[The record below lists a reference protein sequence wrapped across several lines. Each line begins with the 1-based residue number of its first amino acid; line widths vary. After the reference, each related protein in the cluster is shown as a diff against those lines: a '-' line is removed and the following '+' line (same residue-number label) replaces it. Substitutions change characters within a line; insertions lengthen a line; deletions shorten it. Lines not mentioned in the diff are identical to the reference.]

1 MASLPPLTWLRA
13 FEAAARHLSFTQAAA
28 ELNLTQ
34 SAVSQHVR
42 SLEAALGFALFVR
55 RTRAL
60 QLTEGGS
67 NYLPVVQEA
76 FGILA
81 SGTHAL
87 TGGDRGRRLMVRC
100 NLAFAALWLAPR
112 LGALLAAH
120 PWLSLN
126 LSTPIWDPLHG
137 EAAPEVEIRFG
148 RAALMPGTAERL
160 AVERAYPVCTP
171 DAEPALKSWKTA
183 PLFDCAGVMTNW
195 EAWLASRGRTLPK
208 DRSVNLASTY
218 VVAMAAALNGGGLA
232 MAHDTLAQG
241 LLADGRL
248 ERPYDHSVEMPEG
261 YFLLAAPKHEETPA
275 ARIFVDWIGKELT
288 RSDRDRPAI
297 GRSP

>member
-1 MASLPPLTWLRA
+1 MARLPPLTWLRA

-42 SLEAALGFALFVR
+42 SLETTLGFALFVR
-55 RTRAL
+55 KTRAL

-76 FGILA
+76 FDILA
-81 SGTHAL
+81 SGTRAL
-87 TGGDRGRRLMVRC
+87 TGGDRGRRLMVTC
-100 NLAFAALWLAPR
+100 NLAFSIFWLAPR

-126 LSTPIWDPLHG
+126 LSTPIWDPHHAEG
-137 EAAPEVEIRFG
+137 VPEVEIRFG

-160 AVERAYPVCTP
+160 AVERAYPVCAP
-171 DAEPALKSWKTA
+171 DAEPALKSWETA
-183 PLFDCAGVMTNW
+183 PLFDCTGVTTNW
-195 EAWLASRGRTLPK
+195 EAWLASQDQVLPK

-218 VVAMAAALNGGGLA
+218 VVAMTAALNGGGLA
-232 MAHDTLAQG
+232 MAHDTLAG
-241 LLADGRL
+241 DMLADGRI
-248 ERPYDHSVEMPEG
+248 ETPYDHSVEMPES

-275 ARIFVDWIGKELT
+275 ARIFVDWIGNEFT
-288 RSDRDRPAI
+288 DS
-297 GRSP
+297 G

>member
-13 FEAAARHLSFTQAAA
+13 FEAAARYLSFTQAAA

-42 SLEAALGFALFVR
+42 NLESALGFALFVR
-55 RTRAL
+55 KTRAL

-76 FGILA
+76 FDILA
-81 SGTHAL
+81 SGTRAV
-87 TGGDRGRRLMVRC
+87 TGGDRGRRLMVTC
-100 NLAFAALWLAPR
+100 NLAFSIFWLAPR
-112 LGALLAAH
+112 LGDLLAAH

-126 LSTPIWDPLHG
+126 LSTPIWDPQHTEG
-137 EAAPEVEIRFG
+137 VPEVEIRFG

-160 AVERAYPVCTP
+160 AIERAYPVCAP
-171 DAEPALKSWKTA
+171 VAEPAMKTWKTA
-183 PLFDCAGVMTNW
+183 PLFDCTGMTTNW
-195 EAWLASRGRTLPK
+195 ETWLSSQNQTLPR

-218 VVAMAAALNGGGLA
+218 VVAITAALTGCGLA
-232 MAHDTLAQG
+232 MAHDTLAVDM
-241 LLADGRL
+241 LADGRL
-248 ERPYDHSVEMPEG
+248 ETPYDHSVEMPDG

-275 ARIFVDWIGKELT
+275 ARIFVDWIGNQFT
-288 RSDRDRPAI
+288 GA
-297 GRSP
+297 G

>member
-1 MASLPPLTWLRA
+1 MAGLPPLTWLRA

-42 SLEAALGFALFVR
+42 SLESALGFALFVR

-76 FGILA
+76 FDILA
-81 SGTHAL
+81 SGTRAL
-87 TGGDRGRRLMVRC
+87 TGGDRGRRLMVTC
-100 NLAFAALWLAPR
+100 NLAFATLWLAPR

-137 EAAPEVEIRFG
+137 EAVPEVEIRFG

-160 AVERAYPVCTP
+160 AAERAYPVCAP
-171 DAEPALKSWKTA
+171 DAEPALKNWETA
-183 PLFDCAGVMTNW
+183 PLFDCTGVTTNW
-195 EAWLASRGRTLPK
+195 EAWLASRGQVLPK
-208 DRSVNLASTY
+208 DRNVNLASTY
-218 VVAMAAALNGGGLA
+218 VVAMTAALNGGGLA
-232 MAHDTLAQG
+232 LTHDTLAG
-241 LLADGRL
+241 DMLADGRL
-248 ERPYDHSVEMPEG
+248 ERPYEHSVEMPEG
-261 YFLLAAPKHEETPA
+261 YFLLAAPKREETPA
-275 ARIFVDWIGKELT
+275 ARIFVDWIGKEFT
-288 RSDRDRPAI
+288 GA
-297 GRSP
+297 G

>member
-42 SLEAALGFALFVR
+42 SLEAALGLTLFVR
-55 RTRAL
+55 KTRAL

-76 FGILA
+76 FAILA
-81 SGTHAL
+81 GGTRAL
-87 TGGDRGRRLMVRC
+87 TGGDRGRRLMVTC
-100 NLAFAALWLAPR
+100 NLAFSTFWLAPR
-112 LGALLAAH
+112 LGALMAAH

-126 LSTPIWDPLHG
+126 LSTPIWEPQHAEG
-137 EAAPEVEIRFG
+137 VAEVEIRFG

-160 AVERAYPVCTP
+160 AVERAYPVCAP
-171 DAEPALKSWKTA
+171 DAGPEMRRWETA
-183 PLFDCAGVMTNW
+183 PLFDTTGVTTNW
-195 EAWLASRGRTLPK
+195 ETWLSSQGFGLPG
-208 DRSVNLASTY
+208 DRSVTLASTY
-218 VVAMAAALNGGGLA
+218 VVGMTAALHGGGLA
-232 MAHDTLAQG
+232 MAHDTLALG

-248 ERPYDHSVEMPEG
+248 ERPYDRSVEMPEG
-261 YFLLAAPKHEETPA
+261 YFLLASPRHEETPA
-275 ARIFVDWIGKELT
+275 ARTFVAWIGEAFA
-288 RSDRDRPAI
+288 RAGGDP
-297 GRSP
+297 PP

>member
-34 SAVSQHVR
+34 SAISQHVR
-42 SLEAALGFALFVR
+42 SLEAALGLTLFVR
-55 RTRAL
+55 KTRAL

-76 FGILA
+76 FAILA
-81 SGTHAL
+81 GGTRAL
-87 TGGDRGRRLMVRC
+87 TGGDRGRRLMVTC
-100 NLAFAALWLAPR
+100 NLAFSTFWLAPR

-126 LSTPIWDPLHG
+126 LSTPIWDPQHAEG
-137 EAAPEVEIRFG
+137 VPEVEIRFG

-160 AVERAYPVCTP
+160 AIERAYPVCAP
-171 DAEPALKSWKTA
+171 DAEPEMRRWETA
-183 PLFDCAGVMTNW
+183 PLFDTTGVTTNW
-195 EAWLASRGRTLPK
+195 EAWLTSQGFGLPR
-208 DRSVNLASTY
+208 DRSVTLASTY
-218 VVAMAAALNGGGLA
+218 VVAMTAALHGGGLA
-232 MAHDTLAQG
+232 MAHDTLARG

-248 ERPYDHSVEMPEG
+248 ERPYDHGVEMPEG
-261 YFLLAAPKHEETPA
+261 YFLLASPRHEETPA
-275 ARIFVDWIGKELT
+275 ARIFVEWIGEAFAT
-288 RSDRDRPAI
+288 A
-297 GRSP
+297 G

>member
-55 RTRAL
+55 KTRAL

-76 FGILA
+76 FDILA
-81 SGTHAL
+81 SGTRAL
-87 TGGDRGRRLMVRC
+87 TGGDRGRRLMVTC
-100 NLAFAALWLAPR
+100 NLAFATFWLAPR

-126 LSTPIWDPLHG
+126 LSTPIWDPLRAEG
-137 EAAPEVEIRFG
+137 VPEVEIRFG

-160 AVERAYPVCTP
+160 AAERAYPVCAP
-171 DAEPALKSWKTA
+171 DAEPESKNWETA
-183 PLFDCAGVMTNW
+183 PLFDCTGVTANW
-195 EAWLASRGRTLPK
+195 EAWLSSQGQALPK
-208 DRSVNLASTY
+208 GRSVTLASTY
-218 VVAMAAALNGGGLA
+218 VVSMSAALNGGGLA
-232 MAHDTLAQG
+232 MAHDTLARD

-248 ERPYDHSVEMPEG
+248 EAPYNHSVEMPDG
-261 YFLLAAPKHEETPA
+261 YFLLTAPKHGETPA
-275 ARIFVDWIGKELT
+275 ARTFVAWIAEEFALPG
-288 RSDRDRPAI
+288 
-297 GRSP
+297 